1 MSLTEEKNLS
11 PWTQEPRKS
20 PSRYGHTS
28 KLANTIN
35 NIGFGAFN
43 HKGEINHTDI
53 LNSYSPKIL
62 EETWI
67 QLSNFIKKNYE
78 SGKGTTIKGFGTF
91 TFMNPEYN
99 LEGTTNQYQ
108 RDLKLRRPVFIVSNE
123 FVEFLKPGQF
133 TKRGGLI
140 YYTQKLN
147 NTVGLVKFNFTELA
161 YSLNISKEECKNI
174 ITTIIKDMADQIIKR
189 QFRSRELPGLG
200 IILIRGNIFGVKFY
214 SDFNLETYKKVEKL
228 NFAKNNLELYMNVHR
243 TDQAHA
249 DLINA
254 EKAVKELNPKDS
266 VITHLTNGADVWLQ
280 KNLGINPMDYD
291 NNIETHKNFNKV
303 ENFDRNQ
310 KWQGKTFFK
319 AGTHNKLYKAPQGL
333 MRANSTQ
340 NFNKNKKSEELTN
353 SLSTNQD
360 SRNNSGKLSLK
371 SLNFPREILEA
382 LVANKGQIIR
392 EMKFYDKRNNG
403 LISRF
408 EIARSFYKA
417 NCHPAISMNNINDII
432 KIYANNTDY
441 IDYYKLITSLIKEV
455 KQILKGTS
463 FCKYGFDDLSS
474 SFNSKFKLGKII
486 TDVNNNKN
494 LSVSVSNK
502 TNKNGNLFNNEIN
515 KAQFNMEDY
524 INLPVQILE
533 VENEI
538 NTIKLIFDEVMHHK
552 ATHFKS
558 AELDI
563 FKDDNNIINYTDFIR
578 LLKVFNITYPKEKIL
593 KILKFMNIENPMK
606 MTLNILNDKL
616 IKCKISSYEMSSQE
630 LENALKDILFSKKLN
645 LKNELFDDNNKKEN
659 GITLKIFLKKTH
671 NKTRYTDNILTELF
685 NKMSNKKEILKFS
698 EFLSFYENPIYTR
711 NDSNKNSVNNLTQRF
726 FEQSCEKILKYSKKI
741 NKSPYQYF
749 DHLLSYNY
757 LRRDNTMGVQDFILA
772 ILQEPFEPQ
781 FTEKELE
788 FIFYKMDTKKDNR
801 LDRNEFKYSIT
812 KENNALQK
820 MHDIVKNLRLTI
832 DDLSYRLELGKD
844 PKNQNLTFYQFKNK
858 LKKMD
863 SYYTNEFIEGLFI
876 ELVGSLDKTI
886 NAQYLLDNLN
896 VYKKGTFISSNNET
910 FKKNF
915 INNIQRTVDFH
926 TLKSAFEKEDKN
938 FSGKLSKFYFCKV
951 INLFTK
957 EFKDEDIMKFVRIC
971 GLTDTVTYE
980 VNYSDFMNMIYYNE
994 KLDMFLLCV
1003 NEVKKLCDSLGKDI
1017 KKTLNYLNNGENTN
1031 YIPVDKLLSYLKKK
1045 IETEEFLS
1053 NVNNNSPITKTL
1065 VCKFD
1070 LDADGKISFED
1081 LRGILQRYVNT
1092 SFFKYENTEKGPNV
1106 NLYASD
1112 YLNDEQFK
1120 AIVREIKSTMKK
1132 KNITEVGLFKKL
1144 DKDNDGFINN
1154 YEFNKNI
1161 EGIVEISPATKDKFF
1176 NYLDYYHNGMVD
1188 LETFLLRF
1196 KEFKSN
1202 EVIVNN
1208 NNTIENVILDKLS
1221 KFISRQSK
1229 RMNDAEIFSLID
1241 KDSDGIISLEDFKY
1255 FVIDSLGISK
1265 IEFSDYKLE
1274 RVMQSISLSKNKNI
1288 GIGDIREFMNKA
1300 LANGINSYYV
1310 DLKETF
1316 KETMNQNLFRGK
1328 KNTEWITQAIERLG
1342 MYITEKY
1349 DGAEKFF
1356 EKFADT
1362 KLNKFKFEHFIYFHE
1377 NNFECFHGFNLTRD
1391 ELLAIFTSLDSQKK
1405 NYLTL
1410 EDLKN
1415 KVELFEFYR
1424 KMHVDIKNFLI
1435 DNFPSEI
1442 DSFKF
1447 FLPTDLNKLNQ
1458 PGGGSNLTSLD
1469 NKKRGKSFQ
1478 RTFTKGFYRPFD
1490 SSGIL
1495 NSKASGLVLK
1505 KSYKEN
1511 KNLLDNKRLLTYMT
1525 KKQFFDGINILFPKK
1540 YPTET
1545 ILKYMQKYFN
1555 INKDDNSKE
1564 QKITF
1569 SQYVFVYY
1577 GKAVHDTDLFLGNIN
1592 TTQNNNNNLT
1602 NNSNKINISNKRQTK
1617 ISNTRTQITARCLS
1631 AFDELNALNELGRTP
1646 YAHNLYPNEKEIIGP
1661 HPLTHMDHPLE
1672 YLAHEKLL
1680 TPFDNDALE
1689 KVRRIIVSSPNQN
1702 YIDKMKKFLDEHKIN
1717 NGICNEFEFK
1727 NMLKNLYL
1735 GLTNVEIDDIIR
1747 RSGRTYDGK
1756 LNVNDF
1762 FKFVTSKDKNIIKAG
1777 NNLSSTLAEIKQ
1789 LLYKYYS
1796 NPKLAF
1802 TFIDSSQSNLMDFE
1816 KYRAIISE
1824 LYKREERPIPNF
1836 ALLKSTY
1843 DFIDLRKDGLIDMVE
1858 WTNSFGNMKGKL
1870 DAIKPKNKEQRKQL
1884 KKLRKWETSNDIISI
1899 YKDIARNRKLI
1910 LENIRETAFGPNSTI
1925 IHEDNLIKVL
1935 KEMFPYFRLT
1945 NTQWRM
1951 IVEIGDKDT
1960 QGFINFDTFIK
1971 LVENCARREEMPR
1984 MK

>member
-1 MSLTEEKNLS
+1 MSLTETKNLS

-20 PSRYGHTS
+20 AEKYGLTS
-28 KLANTIN
+28 KLSNTIN

-43 HKGEINHTDI
+43 HKGEINHVDI
-53 LNSYSPKIL
+53 LNSYSTKIL
-62 EETWI
+62 EEAWN

-78 SGKGTTIKGFGTF
+78 SGRGTSIKGFGTF

-99 LEGTTNQYQ
+99 LEGTTNQYK

-123 FVEFLKPGQF
+123 FLDFLKPGQF

-147 NTVGLVKFNFTELA
+147 NKVNLVKFNFTELA
-161 YSLNISKEECKNI
+161 FALNISKEECKNI
-174 ITTIIKDMADQIIKR
+174 ITTIIKDMADEIISRK
-189 QFRSRELPGLG
+189 FKSRELPGLG
-200 IILIRGNIFGVKFY
+200 ILLIRGNILGVKFF
-214 SDFNLETYKKVEKL
+214 SEFNLESYKKTEKL
-228 NFAKNNLELYMNVHR
+228 NFTKNNLELYMNVHR

-254 EKAVKELNPKDS
+254 EKAVNELNPKDA
-266 VITHLTNGADVWLQ
+266 VITHLVHGADEWLQ
-280 KNLGINPMDYD
+280 NNLGIHPNEYD
-291 NNIETHKNFNKV
+291 NNTETHKNFNKV
-303 ENFDRNQ
+303 ENYDRNK
-310 KWQGKTFFK
+310 KWQGRTFFK
-319 AGTHNKLYKAPQGL
+319 AQSHNKLYITPQGL
-333 MRANSTQ
+333 MRTNSNPQ
-340 NFNKNKKSEELTN
+340 IKPNKKENDSST
-353 SLSTNQD
+353 STNQD
-360 SRNNSGKLSLK
+360 SRNNSGKLSLR
-371 SLNFPREILEA
+371 SLNFPKEILEA
-382 LVANKGQIIR
+382 IVANKGQIIR
-392 EMKFYDKRNNG
+392 EMKSYDKRNNG
-403 LISRF
+403 LIARF

-417 NCHPAISMNNINDII
+417 NCHPALSMNNINDII
-432 KIYANNTDY
+432 KIYSNNTDY

-463 FCKYGFDDLSS
+463 FCKYSFDDLSS
-474 SFNSKFKLGKII
+474 SFNSKFKLGRVISDERI
-486 TDVNNNKN
+486 NKN

-502 TNKNGNLFNNEIN
+502 NSNLFEEGNELNI
-515 KAQFNMEDY
+515 NMEQY
-524 INLPVQILE
+524 LNMKIPIIE

-538 NTIKLIFDEVMHHK
+538 NTIKLIFGEVMNHK
-552 ATHFKS
+552 ETHFKS
-558 AELDI
+558 ADLDI
-563 FKDDNNIINYTDFIR
+563 FKNNNYPLTYLDFIR
-578 LLKVFNITYPKEKIL
+578 LLKVFNITYPKDKIL
-593 KILKFMNIENPMK
+593 KILKFMNIENPLK

-616 IKCKISSYEMSSQE
+616 NKCKISSYEMTSQE
-630 LENALKDILFSKKLN
+630 LENALKEILFSPKLN
-645 LKNELFDDNNKKEN
+645 LKNELFDNPQKINE

-671 NKTRYTDNILTELF
+671 NKTKYTDNILTDLF
-685 NKMSNKKEILKFS
+685 HKMSNKKDILKYSDFI
-698 EFLSFYENPIYTR
+698 SFFENPIFMK
-711 NDSNKNSVNNLTQRF
+711 NDNNINISNNLTQRF
-726 FEQSCEKILKYSKKI
+726 YEQSCERIYAYSKKI
-741 NKSPYQYF
+741 NKNPYQYF
-749 DHLLSYNY
+749 DFLLSYNY
-757 LRRDNTMGVQDFILA
+757 LRRENTMGLQDFVLA
-772 ILQEPFEPQ
+772 ILQEPYDPQ
-781 FTEKELE
+781 FTEEQLV
-788 FIFYKMDTKKDNR
+788 FIFNKMDTNKDGR
-801 LDRNEFKYSIT
+801 LDRKEFRYAIT
-812 KENNALQK
+812 KENNALIK
-820 MHDIVKNLRLTI
+820 MQDIVKNLRLNI
-832 DDLSYRLELGKD
+832 DDLAYRLEIGKD
-844 PKNQNLTFYQFKNK
+844 PENQNWNFYQFKTK

-886 NAQYLLDNLN
+886 NCKYLLDSLN
-896 VYKKGTFISSNNET
+896 VYKNGTFIKSNNET
-910 FKKNF
+910 FKTNF
-915 INNIQRTVDFH
+915 ISNIQKSVDFH
-926 TLKSAFEKEDKN
+926 TLKSALEKEDKN
-938 FSGKLSKFYFCKV
+938 FSGKITKAHFCKV

-971 GLTDTVTYE
+971 GLTDTRTYE

-994 KLDMFLLCV
+994 NLDMFLLCV
-1003 NEVKKLCDSLGKDI
+1003 NEIKKLCDSLGKDI
-1017 KKTLNYLNNGENTN
+1017 KKVINYLNGNNTTN
-1031 YIPVDKLLSYLKKK
+1031 NWVSIETLLSYLKSK
-1045 IETEEFLS
+1045 IETEEFLF
-1053 NVNNNSPITKTL
+1053 NNNNKSPITKAL
-1065 VCKFD
+1065 ICKLD

-1092 SFFKYENTEKGPNV
+1092 SFFKYENNEKGPNV

-1132 KNITEVGLFKKL
+1132 TNITEVGLFKKL
-1144 DKDNDGFINN
+1144 DEDNDGFINN

-1161 EGIVEISPATKDKFF
+1161 EGIVEISPATKDRFF

-1208 NNTIENVILDKLS
+1208 NNNIENVILDKLS

-1241 KDSDGIISLEDFKY
+1241 KDSDGIISLDDFKF
-1255 FVIDSLGISK
+1255 FVIDSLGVSK
-1265 IEFSDYKLE
+1265 IEFNDYKLE

-1288 GIGDIREFMNKA
+1288 GLGDIREFMNKA
-1300 LANGINSYYV
+1300 LANGVNSYYV

-1316 KETMNQNLFRGK
+1316 KETANQNLFRGK

-1342 MYITEKY
+1342 MYITETY
-1349 DGAEKFF
+1349 DGAQKFF
-1356 EKFADT
+1356 EKFADV
-1362 KLNKFKFEHFIYFHE
+1362 KLNKFKFEHFIKFHE

-1410 EDLKN
+1410 EDLQK
-1415 KVELFEFYR
+1415 KVELFDFYR
-1424 KMHVDIKNFLI
+1424 KMHLDIKNFLH
-1435 DNFPSEI
+1435 DNFPSQI

-1447 FLPTDLNKLNQ
+1447 FLPTDLNRLNRQ
-1458 PGGGSNLTSLD
+1458 GGSNLMSLD
-1469 NKKRGKSFQ
+1469 YANNQIKRGKSFT

-1495 NSKASGLVLK
+1495 NSQASGTVLK
-1505 KSYKEN
+1505 NSFKEGNNNILNN
-1511 KNLLDNKRLLTYMT
+1511 KKLLTYLT
-1525 KKQFFDGINILFPKK
+1525 RKQFFDGINILFPKK

-1555 INKDDNSKE
+1555 INNDANPD
-1564 QKITF
+1564 QKITY
-1569 SQYVFVYY
+1569 SQYVFIYY
-1577 GKAVHDTDLFLGNIN
+1577 GKACNDTDLFLGNNLPSKHN
-1592 TTQNNNNNLT
+1592 TSICNR
-1602 NNSNKINISNKRQTK
+1602 KNIDIANKRHTK
-1617 ISNTRTQITARCLS
+1617 VSNTRTQITARCLS
-1631 AFDELNALNELGRTP
+1631 AFDELNAKNELGRIP
-1646 YAHNLYPNEKEIIGP
+1646 YAHNLYPNEEEIIGQ
-1661 HPLTHMDHPLE
+1661 HPLTHVDHPME
-1672 YLAHEKLL
+1672 FLAHQKLI
-1680 TPFDNDALE
+1680 TPFDDDPLE

-1717 NGICNEFEFK
+1717 GGICNEFEFK
-1727 NMLKNLYL
+1727 NMLKNLCL
-1735 GLTNVEIDDIIR
+1735 GLTNIEIDDIIR
-1747 RSGRTYDGK
+1747 KSGKTYDGK

-1777 NNLSSTLAEIKQ
+1777 NNLNITLAEIKQ

-1824 LYKREERPIPNF
+1824 LYRREERPIPNF
-1836 ALLKSTY
+1836 ALLKNTY

-1858 WTNSFGNMKGKL
+1858 WTNAFGNMKGKL
-1870 DAIKPKNKEQRKQL
+1870 DAIKPKNKEHRKQL
-1884 KKLRKWETSNDIISI
+1884 KKLRKWETSNDIINI

-1910 LENIRETAFGPNSTI
+1910 LQKIREIAFGPNNTI
-1925 IHEDNLIKVL
+1925 IQEDNLINVL
-1935 KEMFPYFRLT
+1935 KDMFPYFKLT

>member
-1 MSLTEEKNLS
+1 MSMTDEKNLS

-20 PSRYGHTS
+20 PERYGLTS
-28 KLANTIN
+28 KLSNTIN

-53 LNSYSPKIL
+53 LTSYSPKIL

-78 SGKGTTIKGFGTF
+78 SGKGTTIKGFGSF

-99 LEGTTNQYQ
+99 LEGTTNQYK

-123 FVEFLKPGQF
+123 FLDFLKPGQF

-147 NTVGLVKFNFTELA
+147 NKVNLVKFNFTELA
-161 YSLNISKEECKNI
+161 FSLNISKEECKNI
-174 ITTIIKDMADQIIKR
+174 ITTIFKDMADEIIARK
-189 QFRSRELPGLG
+189 FKSRELPGLG
-200 IILIRGNIFGVKFY
+200 VILIRGNILGVKFY
-214 SDFNLETYKKVEKL
+214 SEFNLDTYKKTEKL
-228 NFAKNNLELYMNVHR
+228 NFTKNNLELFMNVHR

-266 VITHLTNGADVWLQ
+266 VITHLVNGADEWLQ
-280 KNLGINPMDYD
+280 NNLGINPNEYD
-291 NNIETHKNFNKV
+291 SNIETHKNFNKV
-303 ENFDRNQ
+303 ENYDRN
-310 KWQGKTFFK
+310 KRWQGRTFFK
-319 AGTHNKLYKAPQGL
+319 AASHNKLYNTPQGL
-333 MRANSTQ
+333 MRINSIQ
-340 NFNKNKKSEELTN
+340 KLNQNKKENDS
-353 SLSTNQD
+353 SVSTNQD
-360 SRNNSGKLSLK
+360 SRNNSGKLNLRN
-371 SLNFPREILEA
+371 LNLPREILEA

-392 EMKFYDKRNNG
+392 EMKTYDKRNNG

-417 NCHPAISMNNINDII
+417 NCHPALSMNNINDII
-432 KIYANNTDY
+432 KIYANNLDY
-441 IDYYKLITSLIKEV
+441 IDYYKLITSLIKEI

-474 SFNSKFKLGKII
+474 TFNNKFKLGRTISS
-486 TDVNNNKN
+486 DRLNKN
-494 LSVSVSNK
+494 LSASVSNR
-502 TNKNGNLFNNEIN
+502 NNLFQEENEFV
-515 KAQFNMEDY
+515 FNMEEY
-524 INLPVQILE
+524 LNMRVPIVE
-533 VENEI
+533 VEKEI

-552 ATHFKS
+552 ETHFKS
-558 AELDI
+558 ADLDI
-563 FKDDNNIINYTDFIR
+563 FKDNNYPLNYFDFIR
-578 LLKVFNITYPKEKIL
+578 LLKVFNITYPRDKIL
-593 KILKFMNIENPMK
+593 KILKFMSIENPMK
-606 MTLNILNDKL
+606 MTLNNINDKL
-616 IKCKISSYEMSSQE
+616 IKCKISSYEMTGEE
-630 LENALKDILFSKKLN
+630 LECALKDILFSKKLN
-645 LKNELFDDNNKKEN
+645 LKNELFDDFQKRNE
-659 GITLKIFLKKTH
+659 GISLKLFLKKTH
-671 NKTRYTDNILTELF
+671 NKTKYTDNILTELF
-685 NKMSNKKEILKFS
+685 FKMSNKKEKLRYEDFIS
-698 EFLSFYENPIYTR
+698 YYENPIYIKD
-711 NDSNKNSVNNLTQRF
+711 NSNINNNNLTQRF
-726 FEQSCEKILKYSKKI
+726 YEQSCEKIWAYVKKI
-741 NKSPYQYF
+741 NKNSNQYF

-757 LRRDNTMGVQDFILA
+757 LRKNNTMGVHDFVLA

-781 FTEKELE
+781 FTENELE
-788 FIFYKMDTKKDNR
+788 FIFYKMDTNKDGR
-801 LDRNEFKYSIT
+801 LDRNEFKHAIT

-820 MHDIVKNLRLTI
+820 MQDIIKRLRLTI
-832 DDLSYRLELGKD
+832 DDLAYRLEIGKD
-844 PKNQNLTFYQFKNK
+844 PENQNMTFYQFKTK

-876 ELVGSLDKTI
+876 ELVGSLEKTL
-886 NAQYLLDNLN
+886 NCKYLLDNLN
-896 VYKKGTFISSNNET
+896 VYKNSTFTKSNNET
-910 FKKNF
+910 FKTNF
-915 INNIQRTVDFH
+915 ITNIQKSVDFH
-926 TLKSAFEKEDKN
+926 SLKTAFEKEDKN
-938 FSGKLSKFYFCKV
+938 FSGKIPKSHFCKV

-957 EFKDEDIMKFVRIC
+957 EFNDEDTMKFVRIC
-971 GLTDTVTYE
+971 GLSDTRTYE
-980 VNYSDFMNMIYYNE
+980 VNYSDFLNMIYYNE

-1003 NEVKKLCDSLGKDI
+1003 HEIKKLCDSFGKDI
-1017 KKTLNYLNNGENTN
+1017 RKTLNYLNDNINTN
-1031 YIPVDKLLSYLKKK
+1031 WISVDKLLTYLKRK

-1053 NVNNNSPITKTL
+1053 NTNNSPITKTL
-1065 VCKFD
+1065 ICKFD

-1081 LRGILQRYVNT
+1081 LRGILQRYANT
-1092 SFFKYENTEKGPNV
+1092 SFFKYENEEKGPNV

-1132 KNITEVGLFKKL
+1132 TNITEVGLFKKL
-1144 DKDNDGFINN
+1144 DEDNDGFINN

-1161 EGIVEISPATKDKFF
+1161 EGIVEISPATKDRFF

-1241 KDSDGIISLEDFKY
+1241 KDSDGIISLDDFKY

-1265 IEFSDYKLE
+1265 IEFNDYKLE

-1288 GIGDIREFMNKA
+1288 GLGDIREFMNKA
-1300 LANGINSYYV
+1300 LANGVNSYYV

-1316 KETMNQNLFRGK
+1316 KETANQNLFRGK
-1328 KNTEWITQAIERLG
+1328 KNTEWITQAIERFG
-1342 MYITEKY
+1342 MYITETY
-1349 DGAEKFF
+1349 DGAQKFF

-1362 KLNKFKFEHFIYFHE
+1362 KLNKFKFEHFIKFHE

-1415 KVELFEFYR
+1415 KVELFDFYR
-1424 KMHVDIKNFLI
+1424 KMHVDIKNFLM

-1447 FLPTDLNKLNQ
+1447 FLPTDLNRMNK
-1458 PGGGSNLTSLD
+1458 PGGSNLMSLD
-1469 NKKRGKSFQ
+1469 YASKNIKRGRSFNK
-1478 RTFTKGFYRPFD
+1478 TFIKGFYRPFD
-1490 SSGIL
+1490 SSGII
-1495 NSKASGLVLK
+1495 NSQASGTILK
-1505 KSYKEN
+1505 ESFKEGNNNILNNN
-1511 KNLLDNKRLLTYMT
+1511 KKLLNYMT
-1525 KKQFFDGINILFPKK
+1525 KKQFFDGINILFPRK

-1545 ILKYMQKYFN
+1545 ILKYIQKYFN
-1555 INKDDNSKE
+1555 INKEDNSE
-1564 QKITF
+1564 QKISF

-1577 GKAVHDTDLFLGNIN
+1577 GKACNDNDLFLGNL
-1592 TTQNNNNNLT
+1592 NNISSKNI
-1602 NNSNKINISNKRQTK
+1602 SNKNKMNISNKRQTK

-1631 AFDELNALNELGRTP
+1631 AFDELNIKNELGRVP
-1646 YAHNLYPNEKEIIGP
+1646 YAHNLYPNEEEIIGP

-1672 YLAHEKLL
+1672 YLAHQKLL
-1680 TPFDNDALE
+1680 TPFDDDALE

-1702 YIDKMKKFLDEHKIN
+1702 YIDKMRKFLEEHKIMG
-1717 NGICNEFEFK
+1717 GICNEFEFK

-1747 RSGRTYDGK
+1747 KSGKTYDGK
-1756 LNVNDF
+1756 LNVNNF
-1762 FKFVTSKDKNIIKAG
+1762 FKFVTSRDKNISKAA
-1777 NNLSSTLAEIKQ
+1777 NNLNVTLAEIKQ

-1816 KYRAIISE
+1816 KYRTIIAE

-1836 ALLKSTY
+1836 ALLKNTY

-1858 WTNSFGNMKGKL
+1858 WTNAFGNMKGKL
-1870 DAIKPKNKEQRKQL
+1870 DAIKPKNKEQRRQL
-1884 KKLRKWETSNDIISI
+1884 KKLRKWETSNDIINI
-1899 YKDIARNRKLI
+1899 YKDISRNRKLI
-1910 LENIRETAFGPNSTI
+1910 LQRIRETAFGPNSTI

-1935 KEMFPYFRLT
+1935 KDIFPYFQLT
-1945 NTQWRM
+1945 NTQWKM

>member
-1 MSLTEEKNLS
+1 M
-11 PWTQEPRKS
+11 
-20 PSRYGHTS
+20 
-28 KLANTIN
+28 
-35 NIGFGAFN
+35 
-43 HKGEINHTDI
+43 
-53 LNSYSPKIL
+53 
-62 EETWI
+62 
-67 QLSNFIKKNYE
+67 
-78 SGKGTTIKGFGTF
+78 
-91 TFMNPEYN
+91 
-99 LEGTTNQYQ
+99 
-108 RDLKLRRPVFIVSNE
+108 
-123 FVEFLKPGQF
+123 
-133 TKRGGLI
+133 
-140 YYTQKLN
+140 
-147 NTVGLVKFNFTELA
+147 
-161 YSLNISKEECKNI
+161 
-174 ITTIIKDMADQIIKR
+174 
-189 QFRSRELPGLG
+189 
-200 IILIRGNIFGVKFY
+200 
-214 SDFNLETYKKVEKL
+214 
-228 NFAKNNLELYMNVHR
+228 
-243 TDQAHA
+243 
-249 DLINA
+249 
-254 EKAVKELNPKDS
+254 
-266 VITHLTNGADVWLQ
+266 
-280 KNLGINPMDYD
+280 
-291 NNIETHKNFNKV
+291 
-303 ENFDRNQ
+303 
-310 KWQGKTFFK
+310 
-319 AGTHNKLYKAPQGL
+319 
-333 MRANSTQ
+333 
-340 NFNKNKKSEELTN
+340 
-353 SLSTNQD
+353 
-360 SRNNSGKLSLK
+360 
-371 SLNFPREILEA
+371 
-382 LVANKGQIIR
+382 
-392 EMKFYDKRNNG
+392 
-403 LISRF
+403 
-408 EIARSFYKA
+408 
-417 NCHPAISMNNINDII
+417 
-432 KIYANNTDY
+432 
-441 IDYYKLITSLIKEV
+441 

-698 EFLSFYENPIYTR
+698 EFLSFYENPIYIR

-1447 FLPTDLNKLNQ
+1447 FLPTNLNKLNQ
-1458 PGGGSNLTSLD
+1458 PGKNFH
-1469 NKKRGKSFQ
+1469 KR
-1478 RTFTKGFYRPFD
+1478 
-1490 SSGIL
+1490 I
-1495 NSKASGLVLK
+1495 
-1505 KSYKEN
+1505 
-1511 KNLLDNKRLLTYMT
+1511 
-1525 KKQFFDGINILFPKK
+1525 
-1540 YPTET
+1540 
-1545 ILKYMQKYFN
+1545 
-1555 INKDDNSKE
+1555 
-1564 QKITF
+1564 
-1569 SQYVFVYY
+1569 
-1577 GKAVHDTDLFLGNIN
+1577 
-1592 TTQNNNNNLT
+1592 
-1602 NNSNKINISNKRQTK
+1602 
-1617 ISNTRTQITARCLS
+1617 
-1631 AFDELNALNELGRTP
+1631 
-1646 YAHNLYPNEKEIIGP
+1646 
-1661 HPLTHMDHPLE
+1661 
-1672 YLAHEKLL
+1672 
-1680 TPFDNDALE
+1680 
-1689 KVRRIIVSSPNQN
+1689 
-1702 YIDKMKKFLDEHKIN
+1702 
-1717 NGICNEFEFK
+1717 
-1727 NMLKNLYL
+1727 
-1735 GLTNVEIDDIIR
+1735 
-1747 RSGRTYDGK
+1747 
-1756 LNVNDF
+1756 
-1762 FKFVTSKDKNIIKAG
+1762 
-1777 NNLSSTLAEIKQ
+1777 LSS
-1789 LLYKYYS
+1789 
-1796 NPKLAF
+1796 F
-1802 TFIDSSQSNLMDFE
+1802 
-1816 KYRAIISE
+1816 
-1824 LYKREERPIPNF
+1824 
-1836 ALLKSTY
+1836 
-1843 DFIDLRKDGLIDMVE
+1843 
-1858 WTNSFGNMKGKL
+1858 
-1870 DAIKPKNKEQRKQL
+1870 
-1884 KKLRKWETSNDIISI
+1884 
-1899 YKDIARNRKLI
+1899 
-1910 LENIRETAFGPNSTI
+1910 
-1925 IHEDNLIKVL
+1925 
-1935 KEMFPYFRLT
+1935 
-1945 NTQWRM
+1945 
-1951 IVEIGDKDT
+1951 
-1960 QGFINFDTFIK
+1960 
-1971 LVENCARREEMPR
+1971 
-1984 MK
+1984 

>member
-1 MSLTEEKNLS
+1 MTEEKNIS
-11 PWTQEPRKS
+11 PWTQEPRLS
-20 PSRYGHTS
+20 PDKYGHTS
-28 KLANTIN
+28 KLSNTIN

-53 LNSYSPKIL
+53 LNSYSSKIL
-62 EETWI
+62 EDTWT
-67 QLSNFIKKNYE
+67 QVSNFIKKNYE
-78 SGKGTTIKGFGTF
+78 SGKGTIIKGFGTF

-99 LEGTTNQYQ
+99 LEGTTNQYK

-123 FVEFLKPGQF
+123 FLDFLKPGQF

-147 NTVGLVKFNFTELA
+147 NKVSLVKFNFTELA
-161 YSLNISKEECKNI
+161 FSLNISKEECKNI
-174 ITTIIKDMADQIIKR
+174 ITTIIKDMADQIILRRFK
-189 QFRSRELPGLG
+189 SRELPGLG
-200 IILIRGNIFGVKFY
+200 IILIRGNILGVKFY
-214 SDFNLETYKKVEKL
+214 SEFNLETYKKVEKL
-228 NFAKNNLELYMNVHR
+228 NFTKNNLELYMNVHR
-243 TDQAHA
+243 TDQSHA

-266 VITHLTNGADVWLQ
+266 VITHLVNGADEWMQ
-280 KNLGINPMDYD
+280 NNLGISPYEYD

-303 ENFDRNQ
+303 ENYDRNK

-319 AGTHNKLYKAPQGL
+319 AASHSKLYNTPQGL
-333 MRANSTQ
+333 MRTSST
-340 NFNKNKKSEELTN
+340 KKKENRKENGSSILT
-353 SLSTNQD
+353 L
-360 SRNNSGKLSLK
+360 R
-371 SLNFPREILEA
+371 SLNYPKEILEA

-392 EMKFYDKRNNG
+392 EMKSYDKRNNG

-417 NCHPAISMNNINDII
+417 NCHPALSMNNINDII
-432 KIYANNTDY
+432 KVYANNIDY
-441 IDYYKLITSLIKEV
+441 IDYYKLITSLIKEI

-474 SFNSKFKLGKII
+474 TFNNKFKLGRVISAEGL
-486 TDVNNNKN
+486 NKN

-502 TNKNGNLFNNEIN
+502 INRKSNLAEESEIDLDEYL
-515 KAQFNMEDY
+515 KMR
-524 INLPVQILE
+524 IPILE

-538 NTIKLIFDEVMHHK
+538 NTIKIIFDEVMNHK
-552 ATHFKS
+552 ETHFKS
-558 AELDI
+558 ADLDI
-563 FKDDNNIINYTDFIR
+563 FKDDNYPINYKDFIR
-578 LLKVFNITYPKEKIL
+578 LLKVFNITYPKDKIL
-593 KILKFMNIENPMK
+593 KILKFINIENPLR
-606 MTLNILNDKL
+606 MTLNIINDKL
-616 IKCKISSYEMSSQE
+616 IKCKISSYEMSSKE
-630 LENALKDILFSKKLN
+630 LELALKEILFSKRLN
-645 LKNELFDDNNKKEN
+645 LKEELFDNEKKRTE
-659 GITLKIFLKKTH
+659 GISLKIFLKKVH
-671 NKTRYTDNILTELF
+671 NRTKYSDNILTELF
-685 NKMSNKKEILKFS
+685 YKMSNKEEILKYKDFIS
-698 EFLSFYENPIYTR
+698 YYQNPIYTT
-711 NDSNKNSVNNLTQRF
+711 NDQNINNNLTQRF
-726 FEQSCEKILKYSKKI
+726 FEQSCEKIGNYAKKI
-741 NKSPYQYF
+741 NKNAYQYF

-757 LRRDNTMGVQDFILA
+757 LRKDNTMGVHDFILA
-772 ILQEPFEPQ
+772 VLQEPFIPQ
-781 FTEKELE
+781 FKENELE
-788 FIFYKMDTKKDNR
+788 FIFNKMDTNKDGR
-801 LDRNEFKYSIT
+801 LDRNEFKYAIT

-820 MHDIVKNLRLTI
+820 MQDIVKKLRLTV
-832 DDLSYRLELGKD
+832 DDLSYRLDIGKE
-844 PKNQNLTFYQFKNK
+844 PENQNWTFYQFKTR

-863 SYYTNEFIEGLFI
+863 SYYTNEFIEGLFL
-876 ELVGSLDKTI
+876 ELVGSLDKTL
-886 NAQYLLDNLN
+886 NCKFLLDNLN
-896 VYKKGTFISSNNET
+896 VYKNGNFNHSNNET
-910 FKKNF
+910 FKINF
-915 INNIQRTVDFH
+915 IGNIQKSVDFH
-926 TLKSAFEKEDKN
+926 TLKASFEKEDNN
-938 FSGKLSKFYFCKV
+938 FSGKIPKAHFCKV

-971 GLTDTVTYE
+971 GLTDTRTYE
-980 VNYSDFMNMIYYNE
+980 VNYSDFLNMIYYNE

-1003 NEVKKLCDSLGKDI
+1003 NEIKKVCESLGKDI
-1017 KKTLNYLNNGENTN
+1017 KKTLNYINNNTETN
-1031 YIPVDKLLSYLKKK
+1031 WISVDKLLSFLKKR

-1053 NVNNNSPITKTL
+1053 NGNNTPLTKTL
-1065 VCKFD
+1065 ICKFD
-1070 LDADGKISFED
+1070 LDSDGKVSFED
-1081 LRGILQRYVNT
+1081 LRGILQRYSNT
-1092 SFFKYENTEKGPNV
+1092 SFFKYENNEKGPNV

-1132 KNITEVGLFKKL
+1132 TNITEVGLFKKL
-1144 DKDNDGFINN
+1144 DEDNDGFINN

-1161 EGIVEISPATKDKFF
+1161 EGIVEISPATKDRFF

-1241 KDSDGIISLEDFKY
+1241 KDSDGIISLEDFKF
-1255 FVIDSLGISK
+1255 FVMDSLDISK
-1265 IEFSDYKLE
+1265 IEFNDYKLE

-1288 GIGDIREFMNKA
+1288 GLGDIREFMNKA
-1300 LANGINSYYV
+1300 LASGINSYYV

-1316 KETMNQNLFRGK
+1316 KETTNQNLFRGK

-1349 DGAEKFF
+1349 DGAQKFF
-1356 EKFADT
+1356 EKFADN
-1362 KLNKFKFEHFIYFHE
+1362 KLNKFKFEHFIKFHE
-1377 NNFECFHGFNLTRD
+1377 NNYECFHGFNLTRD

-1405 NYLTL
+1405 NYLSL

-1415 KVELFEFYR
+1415 KVELFDFYR
-1424 KMHVDIKNFLI
+1424 KMHVDITNFLI

-1447 FLPTDLNKLNQ
+1447 FLPTDLSRMNK
-1458 PGGGSNLTSLD
+1458 PGGSGLMSLD
-1469 NKKRGKSFQ
+1469 YASKNMKRGNSFT

-1490 SSGIL
+1490 TSGII
-1495 NSKASGLVLK
+1495 NSQASGTILK
-1505 KSYKEN
+1505 NSYKEEN
-1511 KNLLDNKRLLTYMT
+1511 KNNVLNNKKVMNYMT

-1545 ILKYMQKYFN
+1545 ILKYIQKYFN
-1555 INKDDNSKE
+1555 INKDNNSS

-1577 GKAVHDTDLFLGNIN
+1577 GKACNDNDLFLGNIKN
-1592 TTQNNNNNLT
+1592 MDISKNYI
-1602 NNSNKINISNKRQTK
+1602 SNKNKMNISNKRQTK
-1617 ISNTRTQITARCLS
+1617 ISNTRTQITAKCLS
-1631 AFDELNALNELGRTP
+1631 AFDELDIKNELGRVP
-1646 YAHNLYPNEKEIIGP
+1646 FAHNLYPNEEEIIGP
-1661 HPLTHMDHPLE
+1661 HPLTHMDHPIE
-1672 YLAHEKLL
+1672 YLAHKKLL
-1680 TPFDNDALE
+1680 TPFDDDALE

-1702 YIDKMKKFLDEHKIN
+1702 YIDKMKQFLEEHKIKG
-1717 NGICNEFEFK
+1717 GICNEFEFK

-1747 RSGRTYDGK
+1747 KSGKTYDGK

-1762 FKFVTSKDKNIIKAG
+1762 FKFVTSRDKNINKAA
-1777 NNLSSTLAEIKQ
+1777 NNLNSTLAEIKQ

-1816 KYRAIISE
+1816 KYRTIIAE

-1836 ALLKSTY
+1836 ALLKNTY

-1858 WTNSFGNMKGKL
+1858 WTNAFGNMKGKL
-1870 DAIKPKNKEQRKQL
+1870 DAIKPKNKEHIRQL
-1884 KKLRKWETSNDIISI
+1884 KKLRKWETSNDIINI
-1899 YKDIARNRKLI
+1899 YKDISRNRKLI
-1910 LENIRETAFGPNSTI
+1910 LQKIRDTAFGPNNTI
-1925 IHEDNLIKVL
+1925 IQEDNLIKVL
-1935 KEMFPYFRLT
+1935 KDIFPYFQLT
-1945 NTQWRM
+1945 NTQWKM

-1984 MK
+1984 LK